1 MGASSVDSSID
12 FPCECDLNINYDSQG
27 RMFYNPQFHF
37 NNGKAWSREDL
48 QYLINW
54 YDIIGPEEMSFA
66 LGRTIRTIESKVCI
80 LRKQGVMKKA
90 GNCIRH
96 KRIKKSCANSSKLN
110 DF

>member
-1 MGASSVDSSID
+1 MGASSVDSGID
-12 FPCECDLNINYDSQG
+12 FPCECDIEIRYDRWG
-27 RMFYNPQFHF
+27 RMYYNQQFHF

-66 LGRTIRTIESKVCI
+66 LGRTIKTVQAKASQ
-80 LRKQGVMKKA
+80 LRKEEIMKKSA
-90 GNCIRH
+90 NEVRH